1 MLPIMQHRSA
11 PELTPLSEASLRAMA
26 LKALHHTPP
35 SALQA
40 IRNGE
45 PASPSDFDLNPG
57 LYSELPAHPAPR
69 PAAVLVP
76 IVVHSALTV
85 LLTQRTDGLAHHPG
99 QIAFP
104 GGKMEPDEAPLDTA
118 LREANEEIG
127 LDAGFVEPLGY
138 LDPYRTGTGYL
149 VFPVVALVRSG
160 FALRLDPREVADAFE
175 VPLAFL
181 MDTRNHAMH
190 TRPWRG
196 GERRF
201 YAMPFEQR
209 YIWGAT
215 AGILKNMH
223 QRLFPDDPHTR

>member
-1 MLPIMQHRSA
+1 M
-11 PELTPLSEASLRAMA
+11 
-26 LKALHHTPP
+26 
-35 SALQA
+35 
-40 IRNGE
+40 
-45 PASPSDFDLNPG
+45 
-57 LYSELPAHPAPR
+57 
-69 PAAVLVP
+69 
-76 IVVHSALTV
+76 

-104 GGKMEPDEAPLDTA
+104 GGKMEPNDPSPLATA

-127 LDAGFVEPLGY
+127 LDPSLVEPLGY
-138 LDPYRTGTGYL
+138 LDTYRTGTGYL
-149 VFPVVALVRSG
+149 VFPVVALVRNG
-160 FALRLDPREVADAFE
+160 FELRLDPREVADAFE

-190 TRPWRG
+190 TRTWRG

-223 QRLFPDDPHTR
+223 QRLFSQ